1 MNNPSCKTHKYFSS
15 SLYRYDLFMQTSKIP
30 MCYRIHFLD
39 MIALIVPVVF
49 AIAIIFGAIGNGL
62 VLFVV
67 TFKQQMRNTTNILIL
82 VSCSFNLLDTKLYSV
97 C

>member
-1 MNNPSCKTHKYFSS
+1 MIKQSS
-15 SLYRYDLFMQTSKIP
+15 IHIYYVSRYNLFMLTSKIP
-30 MCYRIHFLD
+30 MCHRVHFLY
-39 MIALIVPVVF
+39 MISIVVPVVF
-49 AIAIIFGAIGNGL
+49 AIIIVFGAIGNGL

-82 VSCSFNLLDTKLYSV
+82 VSWLFFENL